1 MEHIFQT
8 VYPEYKLFKENIF
21 YITQEFLYHV
31 LNGDSI
37 FIYFSKDFDKI
48 INKLK
53 SEKINERG
61 VKFKYYIN
69 LNNIKYYVHLK
80 NTALLLK
87 YQREEFI
94 KTNTNIYYI
103 HIKKNVLKDFLKEN
117 YCDNFQILKK
127 EVIRNNSK
135 YIDNYGN
142 EHNISSINLI
152 QNLDLRFN
160 NSYLS
165 FFMKQKYPNINI
177 ATFYDDNTYLIER
190 TKEHYYSLPQI
201 KKEEE
206 EKNKFEEIQKELKE
220 LKKQL
225 KIKDE
230 EISKIKDDL
239 DDKNKLLKKI
249 LTKL

>member
-1 MEHIFQT
+1 MEHIFET
-8 VYPEYKLFKENIF
+8 VYPEYKLFKQNIF

-37 FIYFSKDFDKI
+37 LIYFSKDFHKI

-61 VKFKYYIN
+61 VTYKYYIN
-69 LNNIKYYVHLK
+69 FNNIKYNVHLK
-80 NTALLLK
+80 NTAHLVKYLK
-87 YQREEFI
+87 EDWI
-94 KTNTNIYYI
+94 KTNTSIYYI
-103 HIKKNVLKDFLKEN
+103 RIKRNILKDFLKEN
-117 YCDNFQILKK
+117 YSDNFQILKK
-127 EVIRNNSK
+127 INDK
-135 YIDNYGN
+135 YIDSYGN
-142 EHNISSINLI
+142 EHNLNSMNLI

-160 NSYLS
+160 NSYIS

-190 TKEHYYSLPQI
+190 TKEQYYSLSKI
-201 KKEEE
+201 KKENE

-220 LKKQL
+220 LKDKL

-239 DDKNKLLKKI
+239 DILKKI